1 MPVNLPLPAQLS
13 LTGNLSTNWKRFQR
27 AWKNCEI
34 AARLKDP
41 SNSTINKELRTET
54 LLTCIGSDVY
64 DAFVFETPEQGKV
77 IDIVLEKFEQYC
89 IGETN
94 QTYKRYRFNKCHQ
107 NEHET
112 IDAYVTSLRTLA
124 KTCNFGQLEN
134 DLIRDRVVM
143 GIRDNTTRKKL
154 LQVAKLSLSQC
165 TDVCRSYEK
174 TSQQLESMKS
184 NQVKAFNKLLPQST
198 PTSKQKTGEQNLIR
212 CKFCATTHTRD
223 KFQCPAWGKTCSV
236 CKRRNHF
243 AAACSNKPPK
253 TPHRSNRR
261 MVSSIDHDTDSSEE
275 YIATL
280 TMKQSVSEVY
290 LEENYPKPHKEDQWE
305 A

>member
-1 MPVNLPLPAQLS
+1 MNV
-13 LTGNLSTNWKRFQR
+13 TVST
-27 AWKNCEI
+27 
-34 AARLKDP
+34 
-41 SNSTINKELRTET
+41 S
-54 LLTCIGSDVY
+54 
-64 DAFVFETPEQGKV
+64 V
-77 IDIVLEKFEQYC
+77 IK
-89 IGETN
+89 
-94 QTYKRYRFNKCHQ
+94 
-107 NEHET
+107 EHET

-134 DLIRDRVVM
+134 DLIRDRIVM

-165 TDVCRSYEK
+165 IDVCRSYEK

-184 NQVKAFNKLLPQST
+184 NEVQAFNKVLPQST

-243 AAACSNKPPK
+243 AAACSNKPQK

-280 TMKQSVSEVY
+280 TRSKLQVTPTKLQVTPTQLQVTLTKLQVTLVVLNARLTVACKWLYYLQPIYGDTDNVHIQGDTSEFISTLWYHSNSPLHHVC
-290 LEENYPKPHKEDQWE
+290 Q
-305 A
+305 